1 MNGLPQISIENLK
14 DAVARGQ
21 LQRSDLLD
29 EMPDGLI
36 LIDEMPE
43 ADSLDR
49 VELAMAIE
57 QKYSVSLITV
67 GDLLDFIEFGD
78 AGGAGVGVLK

>member
-1 MNGLPQISIENLK
+1 MEELPKFDI
-14 DAVARGQ
+14 DALRAAVTRGD

-29 EMPDGLI
+29 DAPEGLI
-36 LIDEMPE
+36 VIDEMPD

-57 QKYSVSLITV
+57 EKYSVSLITV

-78 AGGAGVGVLK
+78 ADPGVGVRR